1 MKILKIAVSHIFMAW
16 FLVSMLWASVERSIF
31 HIEPPFIIGL
41 GSLLGTIIASALAI
55 AFAIAMWEDK

>member
-1 MKILKIAVSHIFMAW
+1 MAW

-55 AFAIAMWEDK
+55 AFAIAMWRDK